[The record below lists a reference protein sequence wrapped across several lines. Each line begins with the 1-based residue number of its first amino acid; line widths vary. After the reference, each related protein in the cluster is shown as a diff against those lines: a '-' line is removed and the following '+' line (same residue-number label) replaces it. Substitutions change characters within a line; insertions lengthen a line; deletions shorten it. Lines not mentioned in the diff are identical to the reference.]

1 MKNRVIHFE
10 IQADDIERAKN
21 FYTKAFSWNISQ
33 IMTADDKGS
42 IDYWGLTTGSDKV
55 TGINGGM
62 YKRPEDKK
70 IYTFDC
76 TIEVENLDETIEKIK
91 MHGGRIDGEKMEI
104 PKVGWFAK
112 AIDTEGNMF
121 GLMQS
126 TGEKM

>member
-10 IQADDIERAKN
+10 IQADDIERAKG

-33 IMTADDKGS
+33 IMTADDKGN

-55 TGINGGM
+55 PGINGGM
-62 YKRPEDKK
+62 YKRPQDKK

-76 TIEVENLDETIEKIK
+76 TIEVENIDEIIEKIK

-104 PKVGWFAK
+104 RNIGWFAK
-112 AIDTEGNMF
+112 AIDTEGNIF
-121 GLMQS
+121 GIIQS
-126 TGEKM
+126 TKKTA